1 MVVLIV
7 KKYDEIQEVIGPFK
21 DNDDADEYFGAR
33 VICEPQFRAEYFD
46 VNEPMVLRRWRA

>member
-21 DNDDADEYFGAR
+21 DNDDADEY
-33 VICEPQFRAEYFD
+33 CECFTRRGRLSFSTRPRFCQHHYFWC
-46 VNEPMVLRRWRA
+46 LR

>member
-1 MVVLIV
+1 MVVLLV

-21 DNDDADEYFGAR
+21 DNDDADEYCEAR
-33 VICEPQFRAEYFD
+33 VICEPHFRAEYFD